1 MKHGIFL
8 FSFFTGDC
16 IDDNEMCGEWA
27 SHGFCE
33 DDAHTGYMLV
43 FCKKSCEVCDS
54 GIDGSE
60 QTTDAPLS
68 ITQSPG
74 NFLKYPSTRG
84 FPTMDNLFK
93 ITYLSCYR

>member
-1 MKHGIFL
+1 
-8 FSFFTGDC
+8 
-16 IDDNEMCGEWA
+16 MCGEWA

-54 GIDGSE
+54 GIGGSE

-74 NFLKYPSTRG
+74 NLLKCLHFTVLKIKSLSNSEAN
-84 FPTMDNLFK
+84 NLMNIFTQYK
-93 ITYLSCYR
+93 MLLNECI